1 MRLNQIKTT
10 LNLCVITVFCHGV
23 NDIFSILGFYAAQIG
38 RLLQTF
44 KDNQLV
50 PFSRVS
56 NPRRMLGTIRHAV
69 M

>member
-10 LNLCVITVFCHGV
+10 LNLCVITIFCHGV
-23 NDIFSILGFYAAQIG
+23 NDIFSLLGFYTAQIA
-38 RLLQTF
+38 RLLQAF
-44 KDNQLV
+44 WDNQLV

-56 NPRRMLGTIRHAV
+56 NPRRMLGTLRYAV